1 MKKILFL
8 LVALMPMGL
17 CAQTI
22 AEAAIAGQKAE
33 AAAQAAAAMQTEQ
46 SPEEAMAERNK
57 MLYSLGFLLGDN
69 LKKQLILDNEDDYK
83 ALSQGMRDSL
93 LNKTAQTDLETYKPT
108 IIEKY
113 TKDAATLE
121 AKRAE
126 GENEYMES
134 FKKEKGVKTLENGAM
149 IKLTRKGKGTSPKA
163 DSVVKV
169 NYEGKLLD
177 GTKFDSSYERKEPFQ
192 TRLNAVI
199 GCWTKAVQMM
209 KEGSKATVVCPA
221 DTAYGN
227 RPVGAIPANSMLIFD
242 IELLDVVQ

>member
-1 MKKILFL
+1 MKKIFVLFAL
-8 LVALMPMGL
+8 LMPL
-17 CAQTI
+17 AAAAQT
-22 AEAAIAGQKAE
+22 AATVAPDAQAKPAE
-33 AAAQAAAAMQTEQ
+33 AAAL
-46 SPEEAMAERNK
+46 SPEEALAERNK

-69 LKKQLILDNEDDYK
+69 LKKQLVLDNEDDYK

-93 LNKTAQTDLETYKPT
+93 LNKEAQTDLEAYKPA

-113 TKDAATLE
+113 QKDAASLE

-126 GENEYMES
+126 AEIEYMEG
-134 FKKEKGVKTLENGAM
+134 FKKEKNVKVLDNGAM
-149 IKLTRKGKGTSPKA
+149 IKLSRKGKGKTPKA

-177 GTKFDSSYERKEPFQ
+177 GTKFDSSFDRNEPFQ

-199 GCWTKAVQMM
+199 PCWTKAVQFMR
-209 KEGSKATVVCPA
+209 EGSKATVVCPA

-227 RPVGAIPANSMLIFD
+227 RPLGAIPANSMLIFE
-242 IELLDVVQ
+242 IELLNVVQ